1 MEAEEEQ
8 APEFVRTRGRWRS
21 ACDAVCEEY
30 GLSPREREI
39 FPSIAKGRNAE
50 YIQNAF
56 VISGHTA
63 KTHISN
69 IYRKLGVHSLQELLD
84 IVDSKK
90 EEDLGEREEG

>member
-1 MEAEEEQ
+1 M
-8 APEFVRTRGRWRS
+8 
-21 ACDAVCEEY
+21 CEEY

-50 YIQNAF
+50 CIQNAF

-90 EEDLGEREEG
+90 EDFAESAEE